1 MNLFIAFLLLLPF
14 QTETGNAS
22 MQSVQIESTI
32 DQVTV
37 YRDGALVHRSA
48 EVQLPAGTSELVFTG
63 LTRQIHEET
72 ITLRTEQGS
81 LTLLSLN
88 NRINQEGGYVEK
100 REKVDSL
107 NVIKQNLEDEITL
120 LNADQTNLTR
130 ELNLLAANQSLTG
143 GQGVEL
149 SGLKEAMEY
158 YRERYR
164 TIESRKIETD
174 KELGRHSENLGE
186 INRKINELENEIR
199 RQSNE
204 AVAVIDSQRDQ
215 TITLELSYV
224 AYRAGW
230 TPSYDV
236 RYSGADS
243 PLTLDYKAEIYQD
256 TGENWDRVNL
266 TISSGKHQRGNTVPD
281 ISTEYLD
288 FRSEDSDMRMR
299 DQQGLNEVVVTAAQV
314 APSPGESV
322 RTDEQIRFSYE
333 IQEPHSIPSGERAV
347 LPFHREE
354 AAIDVNHITVPKMN
368 SGVFLVAEIEDWES
382 LHLIDGEA
390 NLFMNGSFTG
400 KSRITT
406 GVFEESLRLSLG
418 QNDFILAERNRVRD
432 VTSRNFFG
440 NRTRE
445 NHGWEIVLRN
455 TGNEPV
461 TITVK
466 DQIPVSRQSDISVEL
481 TERSGAAFNENTGIL
496 EWEVDLDPGQ
506 THTIPFSYRIEYP
519 RDRELRSF

>member
-1 MNLFIAFLLLLPF
+1 
-14 QTETGNAS
+14 
-22 MQSVQIESTI
+22 VQI
-32 DQVTV
+32 
-37 YRDGALVHRSA
+37 
-48 EVQLPAGTSELVFTG
+48 PAGTTQLVFTG
-63 LTRQIHEET
+63 ITRQIFEET
-72 ITLRTEQGS
+72 ITLRTGQES

-88 NRINQEGGYVEK
+88 TRINQEGSVEK

-107 NVIKQNLEDEITL
+107 TVIRQNLEDEITL
-120 LNADQTNLTR
+120 INADQTNLTR

-143 GQGVEL
+143 GQGVDL

-174 KELGRHSENLGE
+174 KELSRLSENLGE

-204 AVAVIDSQRDQ
+204 VVAVVDTPGEQSIP
-215 TITLELSYV
+215 LELSYV

-236 RYSGADS
+236 RYSGANS

-256 TGENWDRVNL
+256 TGEDWDSVNL
-266 TISSGKHQRGNTVPD
+266 TISSGQHQRGNTVPD

-288 FRSEDSDMRMR
+288 FQSEDRTMEMDAQLRL
-299 DQQGLNEVVVTAAQV
+299 QEEIVVSSAQV
-314 APSPGESV
+314 APKPGESV
-322 RTDEQIRFSYE
+322 RTDEQIRFSYA
-333 IQEPHSIPSGERAV
+333 IQEPHSIPSGERAT

-354 AAIDVNHITVPKMN
+354 TAVDLHHITVPKLN
-368 SGVFLVAEIEDWES
+368 SGVFLTAEIEDWES

-400 KSRITT
+400 KTRITT
-406 GVFEESLRLSLG
+406 EVFEESLRLSLG

-461 TITVK
+461 SVTVK

-481 TERSGAAFNENTGIL
+481 TERSGATFNDSTGIL

-506 THTIPFSYRIEYP
+506 TQTIPFSYRIEYP

>member
-1 MNLFIAFLLLLPF
+1 MNLLITFLLLLPF
-14 QTETGNAS
+14 QTESGISTDH
-22 MQSVQIESTI
+22 SVQIESTI
-32 DQVTV
+32 EQVTV
-37 YRDGALVHRSA
+37 YRDGALVHRTS
-48 EVQLPAGTSELVFTG
+48 EVQLPAGTSQVVFTG
-63 LTRQIHEET
+63 LTRQIYEET

-88 NRINQEGGYVEK
+88 TRLNQEGSAPK
-100 REKVDSL
+100 REEIDSL
-107 NVIKQNLEDEITL
+107 TVVRQNLEDKITF

-130 ELNLLAANQSLTG
+130 ELDLLAANQSLTG

-164 TIESRKIETD
+164 TIESQKIETN
-174 KELGRHSENLGE
+174 KELGRVTENLNE
-186 INRKINELENEIR
+186 INQKINELENEIR

-204 AVAVIDSQRDQ
+204 VVAVVDSPREQAVTMD
-215 TITLELSYV
+215 LSYV
-224 AYRAGW
+224 SYRAGW

-236 RYSGADS
+236 RYSGPNS
-243 PLTLDYKAEIYQD
+243 PLVLDYKAEIFQD
-256 TGENWDRVNL
+256 TGEDWNRVNL
-266 TISSGKHQRGNTVPD
+266 AISSGRHQRGNTVPD

-288 FRSEDSDMRMR
+288 YRPEDRTMEMDAQLRL
-299 DQQGLNEVVVTAAQV
+299 QEEIVVSSAQV
-314 APSPGESV
+314 SPKPGEAV
-322 RTDEQIRFSYE
+322 RIDEQIRFSYE
-333 IQEPHSIPSGERAV
+333 IQEPHSIPSGERAL

-354 AAIDVNHITVPKMN
+354 AVVDIHHITVPKLN

-382 LHLIDGEA
+382 LHLIDGLA

-406 GVFEESLRLSLG
+406 GVFEESLRLPLG

-445 NHGWEIVLRN
+445 NHGWEIVMRN

-461 TITVK
+461 SVTVK

-481 TERSGAAFNENTGIL
+481 TERSGATFDESAGIL

-506 THTIPFSYRIEYP
+506 TQTIPFSYRIEYP
-519 RDRELRSF
+519 RDRELRRF

>member
-1 MNLFIAFLLLLPF
+1 MNLLIAFLLLLPF
-14 QTETGNAS
+14 QTETGSTTNH
-22 MQSVQIESTI
+22 SVQIESTI
-32 DQVTV
+32 DKVTV
-37 YRDGALVHRSA
+37 YRDGALVHRSS
-48 EVQLPAGTSELVFTG
+48 EVQLPAGTSQLVFTG

-72 ITLRTEQGS
+72 ITLRTEQES

-88 NRINQEGGYVEK
+88 TRLNREGSAQK
-100 REKVDSL
+100 REKIDSL
-107 NVIKQNLEDEITL
+107 TIIKQNLEDEITL

-130 ELNLLAANQSLTG
+130 ELDLLAANQSLTG

-164 TIESRKIETD
+164 TIESRKIESD
-174 KELGRHSENLGE
+174 KELSRVRENLNE

-204 AVAVIDSQRDQ
+204 VVAVINSPGEQAA
-215 TITLELSYV
+215 ILELSYV
-224 AYRAGW
+224 SYRAGW

-236 RYSGADS
+236 RYSGTNS
-243 PLTLDYKAEIYQD
+243 PLILDYKAEIYQD
-256 TGENWDRVNL
+256 TGEDWNRVSL
-266 TISSGKHQRGNTVPD
+266 AISSGQHQRGNTVPD
-281 ISTEYLD
+281 ISTEYVDFQQEDRALD
-288 FRSEDSDMRMR
+288 MGAQLRLRE
-299 DQQGLNEVVVTAAQV
+299 EVVVTAAPV
-314 APSPGESV
+314 PPTPGEAV
-322 RTDEQIRFSYE
+322 RIDEQIRFSYA
-333 IQEPHSIPSGERAV
+333 IQEPHSIPSGDRAV

-354 AAIDVNHITVPKMN
+354 TAVDVHHITVPKLN
-368 SGVFLVAEIEDWES
+368 SGAFLVAEIKDWES

-390 NLFMNGSFTG
+390 NLFMYGSFTG

-418 QNDFILAERNRVRD
+418 QNDFILAERNRFRE

-461 TITVK
+461 SVTVK
-466 DQIPVSRQSDISVEL
+466 DQIPVSRLSEISVEL
-481 TERSGAAFNENTGIL
+481 TERSGATFNENRGIL
-496 EWEVDLDPGQ
+496 EWEVDLQPGQ
-506 THTIPFSYRIEYP
+506 THTIPFSYRIEFP
-519 RDRELRSF
+519 RDRQIRRF

>member
-1 MNLFIAFLLLLPF
+1 M
-14 QTETGNAS
+14 TEHLS
-22 MQSVQIESTI
+22 K
-32 DQVTV
+32 DH
-37 YRDGALVHRSA
+37 L
-48 EVQLPAGTSELVFTG
+48 EVQLPAGISQVVFTG
-63 LTRQIHEET
+63 LTRQIYEET

-88 NRINQEGGYVEK
+88 TQLNQNGSANK
-100 REKVDSL
+100 REELDSL
-107 NVIKQNLEDEITL
+107 SVIKQNLEDEITL

-130 ELNLLAANQSLTG
+130 ELNLLAANQNLTD

-164 TIESRKIETD
+164 TIESQKIETD
-174 KELGRHSENLGE
+174 KELARVSENLNE

-204 AVAVIDSQRDQ
+204 VVAVIDSPRDQ
-215 TITLELSYV
+215 ATSLNLSYV

-236 RYSGADS
+236 RYSGPNS
-243 PLTLDYKAEIYQD
+243 PLSLDYKAEIYQD
-256 TGENWDRVNL
+256 TGEDWNRVSL
-266 TISSGKHQRGNTVPD
+266 AISSGRHQRGNTVPD
-281 ISTEYLD
+281 ISTEYVD
-288 FRSEDSDMRMR
+288 FQPDESAMQMDAQRS
-299 DQQGLNEVVVTAAQV
+299 LNEVIVTAAQTEA
-314 APSPGESV
+314 APGVSI

-333 IQEPHSIPSGERAV
+333 IQEPHSIASGDRAI

-354 AAIDVNHITVPKMN
+354 TAVDIHHITVPKLN

-406 GVFEESLRLSLG
+406 EVFEESLRLSLG
-418 QNDFILAERNRVRD
+418 QNDFILTERNRVRD
-432 VTSRNFFG
+432 VTSKNFFG
-440 NRTRE
+440 SRTRE

-455 TGNEPV
+455 TGNEPLSV
-461 TITVK
+461 TVK
-466 DQIPVSRQSDISVEL
+466 DQIPVSRQSEINVEL
-481 TERSGAAFNENTGIL
+481 TERSGAAFNESTGIL
-496 EWEVDLDPGQ
+496 EWDVNLSPGQ
-506 THTIPFSYRIEYP
+506 TQTIPFSYRVEYP
-519 RDRELRSF
+519 RDRQLDSY

>member
-1 MNLFIAFLLLLPF
+1 MNLLFAFLLLLLF
-14 QTETGNAS
+14 QSETGNDS
-22 MQSVQIESTI
+22 LQSVQIESSI

-37 YRDGALVHRSA
+37 YRDGALVRRSS
-48 EVQLPAGTSELVFTG
+48 EVQLPAGTSQLVFTG
-63 LTRQIHEET
+63 LTRQIYEET
-72 ITLRTEQGS
+72 ITLRTGRGS
-81 LTLLSLN
+81 IRLLSINTRLN
-88 NRINQEGGYVEK
+88 QVGSSAK
-100 REKVDSL
+100 REEVDSL
-107 NVIKQNLEDEITL
+107 TVVRQSLEDEITL
-120 LNADQTNLTR
+120 INADQTNLTR

-143 GQGVEL
+143 GQGVDL

-174 KELGRHSENLGE
+174 KQLERLSKTLDEV
-186 INRKINELENEIR
+186 NRKISELENEIR

-204 AVAVIDSQRDQ
+204 VVAVIDSPGNQS
-215 TITLELSYV
+215 TSLELSYV

-236 RYSGADS
+236 RYSGANS
-243 PLTLDYKAEIYQD
+243 PLVLDYKAEIFQD
-256 TGENWDRVNL
+256 TGEDWNQVNL
-266 TISSGKHQRGNTVPD
+266 TISSGQNQRGNSVPD
-281 ISTEYLD
+281 ISTEYVD
-288 FRSEDSDMRMR
+288 FQPEESAMKMDAQRS
-299 DQQGLNEVVVTAAQV
+299 LNEVVATAALAET
-314 APSPGESV
+314 APGVSV

-333 IQEPHSIPSGERAV
+333 IQEPHSISSGNRAV

-354 AAIDVNHITVPKMN
+354 TDVDIDHITVPKLN
-368 SGVFLVAEIEDWES
+368 SGVFLVAEIDDWES

-390 NLFMNGSFTG
+390 SLFMNGSFTG

-406 GVFEESLRLSLG
+406 EVFDESLRLSLG

-455 TGNEPV
+455 TGSEPV
-461 TITVK
+461 SVTVK

-481 TERSGAAFNENTGIL
+481 TERSGATFNESTGIL
-496 EWEVDLDPGQ
+496 EWDVNLDPGQ
-506 THTIPFSYRIEYP
+506 TRNIPFSYRLEYP
-519 RDRELRSF
+519 RDRELRNF